1 MNKIGAAG
9 LLLFFIAG
17 PAFAS
22 IPAFAEIDADE
33 DGSISMS
40 EAVTAGISPRLFA
53 KLDLDKDNKLTADE
67 YNFLTQDQG

>member
-1 MNKIGAAG
+1 MNKIGVLV
-9 LLLFFIAG
+9 LLLFFIAV

-22 IPAFAEIDADE
+22 IPAFAEIDTDE